1 MKSRTKTA
9 IVEYNMIS
17 AGETVCAALS
27 GGADSVALLLV
38 LHELSGELGFTL
50 TAVHVNHLLRGN
62 ESERDERFCRD
73 LCAELGVPLSVHRED
88 AAAFSRSLGV
98 SVETGARELRYRI
111 FDAVHADKVAT
122 AHNLNDNAETILFRI
137 ARGTGL
143 NGLAGIPP
151 VRGRFIRPLLFRS
164 RDEIERYLAE
174 KGQAFV
180 TDSTNLLDDYTRNR
194 IRHNIMPEMM
204 GIHGAFPECVTR
216 MAASLAE
223 DEDFLTSEAKKCEK
237 SDLRT
242 LHPAVRK
249 RVIKN
254 LLEEN
259 GLRVNSVKI
268 TEIEALALSGN
279 GRTET
284 GNGFYAVCEKGVV
297 TLKKAEYGAVP
308 EPQIVADFGEF
319 LFNGDKIVIRL
330 KETDENMNA
339 NGNVNKKST
348 FYRADYDK
356 IQGDIVLRNRL
367 RSDAIKPENSACTKE
382 LRKILQEKLP
392 VEKRKISAVLA
403 DEKGL
408 LWAEYAGVAER
419 VKCDE
424 NTKKVLVIEIENQA
438 DNSINIKGN
447 RSRRKD

>member
-1 MKSRTKTA
+1 MKEKTA
-9 IVEYNMIS
+9 AAVAQHNMIS
-17 AGETVCAALS
+17 AGETVCVALS

-38 LHELSGELGFTL
+38 LLELSEELGFTL
-50 TAVHVNHLLRGN
+50 TAVHVNHLLRGS
-62 ESERDERFCRD
+62 ESERDEQFCRD
-73 LCAELGVPLSVHRED
+73 LCAELGVPLSVYRED
-88 AAAFSRSLGV
+88 AAAFSHSLGA

-111 FDAVHADKVAT
+111 FNTVHADKIAT

-143 NGLAGIPP
+143 NGLSGIPP
-151 VRGRFIRPLLFRS
+151 VRGKFIRPLLFSS
-164 RDEIERYLAE
+164 RAEIESYLKE
-174 KGQAFV
+174 KKQSFV

-194 IRHNIMPEMM
+194 IRHNIMPEMTK
-204 GIHGAFPECVTR
+204 IHGAFPECVTR

-223 DEDFLTSEAKKCEK
+223 DEDFLTAEARKCEK

-259 GLRVNSVKI
+259 GLRINSVKI

-284 GNGFYAVCEKGVV
+284 GNGFYAMCENGIV
-297 TLKKAEYGAVP
+297 TLIKPEQSIVP
-308 EPQIVADFGEF
+308 EPQLVSDSGNY

-330 KETDENMNA
+330 KETDENVNA
-339 NGNVNKKST
+339 GSNVNKKST
-348 FYRADYDK
+348 CYHVDYDK
-356 IQGDIVLRNRL
+356 IQGDIILRNRL
-367 RSDAIKPENSACTKE
+367 RSDTIKAENSACTKE

-392 VEKRKISAVLA
+392 AGKRRISAVLA

-408 LWAEYAGVAER
+408 LWAKYAGVAER

-424 NTKKVLVIEIENQA
+424 NTKNILVIETEN
-438 DNSINIKGN
+438 
-447 RSRRKD
+447 